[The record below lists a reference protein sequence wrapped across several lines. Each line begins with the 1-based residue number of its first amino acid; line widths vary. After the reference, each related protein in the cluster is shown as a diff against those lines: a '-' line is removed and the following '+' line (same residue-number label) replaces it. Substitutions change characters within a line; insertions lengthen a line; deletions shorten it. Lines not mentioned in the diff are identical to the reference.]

1 MGYGLV
7 APLALCLDTEV
18 SARFGERD
26 LDLPSADVQR
36 DDVGGFEGDIGTE
49 EGLRLALCVG
59 VANQDPPDRQ
69 HCGAR
74 PVPQGDPGCDL
85 ERLPAG
91 MAIPGGDDDPCP
103 ACRRVAQQGLEF
115 WQRGPFCA
123 GRPIVANGRW
133 R

>member
-7 APLALCLDTEV
+7 APLALNLDTEV

-59 VANQDPPDRQ
+59 VADQDPSDGQ
-69 HCGAR
+69 QWGAR
-74 PVPQGDPGCDL
+74 PVPQCDVGCDL
-85 ERLPAG
+85 ERLTLR
-91 MAIPGGDDDPCP
+91 MAVPGGDDDPCP
-103 ACRRVAQQGLEF
+103 ACR
-115 WQRGPFCA
+115 
-123 GRPIVANGRW
+123 
-133 R
+133 